1 MANYRAIS
9 TGVWSALARW
19 QDDSSGSYVT
29 STVLP
34 GTSDVVYA
42 NGFTVTLDINIAVLE
57 LRTTSALNVT
67 AGGFFD
73 YGAATTVIANI
84 YSGSQICLRQQTATT
99 KILIGNVFA
108 SNSANGVNV
117 NSGGLIVTGNVT
129 GGSGF
134 GIYGITFGG
143 GTTLVLNGNCIGGT
157 LSSGVWNNGGIGT
170 INVVA
175 TTSTAAV
182 GFLSNNGTTT
192 IDTVLAGLTNA
203 GAQRSGGDMI
213 VTNAIYGPTGFPPT
227 IGLTLFNNSNQ
238 SVQVTKQNLTTQTLV
253 NPSTGFP
260 ATTDVRDGVSYAS
273 GGLTGTLKVPPSS
286 SVAVGV
292 PVDNTTGTAMIS
304 ISDMGTLLTSF
315 KLS

>member
-1 MANYRAIS
+1 MANYRRTATGNWS
-9 TGVWSALARW
+9 TLAQW
-19 QDDSSGSYVT
+19 QDDSTGSYVA

-42 NGFTVTLDINIAVLE
+42 NGFTVTLDIDIAVLE
-57 LRTTSALNVT
+57 LRTTSSLNVT

-73 YGAATTVIANI
+73 YGNATTVIANI
-84 YSGSQICLRQQTATT
+84 YSGSQICLRQQAATT

-108 SNSANGVNV
+108 SNAANAVNI
-117 NSGGLIVTGNVT
+117 NNGGLIVTGNVT

-134 GIYGITFGG
+134 GVYGITFGG
-143 GTTLVLNGNCIGGT
+143 GTTLVLNGNCFGGT
-157 LSSGVWNNGGIGT
+157 LSAGVWNNGGVGV
-170 INVVA
+170 INGVV
-175 TTSTAAV
+175 TSSTNTV

-192 IDTVLAGLTNA
+192 IDTVLGGLTNA
-203 GAQRSGGDMI
+203 GAQRINGDMI

-227 IGLTLFNNSNQ
+227 IGITLFNNSTQ
-238 SVQVTKQNLTTQTLV
+238 SIQVTKQNLTTQTLV

-260 ATTDVRDGVSYAS
+260 TTTDVRDGISYAS
-273 GGLTGTLKVPPSS
+273 GSLIGSLLVPPPS

-292 PVDNTTGTAMIS
+292 PVDNTTGTAIIS

-315 KLS
+315 KIS